1 MIEKKKDISNL
12 ENSNG
17 EKLSNTK
24 GIIRCNHIID
34 KKWSLKTIVDNLNSL
49 TNSIVLYTYC
59 GHIIRVKFLCEFY
72 RLKLK
77 KPTTGSLRLM

>member
-1 MIEKKKDISNL
+1 MIEKKKEYIKSY
-12 ENSNG
+12 SNG

-34 KKWSLKTIVDNLNSL
+34 KKMKFKINSL

-72 RLKLK
+72 HLKLK